1 MKKYVEPNLWAK
13 STGMATLRLIRG
25 PSWHLK
31 TVEIVDSVKIDNVHS
46 ENDAKTDIIDVK
58 RKTIS

>member
-1 MKKYVEPNLWAK
+1 MK
-13 STGMATLRLIRG
+13 STGIAALRLIRG

-46 ENDAKTDIIDVK
+46 ENDAKTDIIDAK

>member
-1 MKKYVEPNLWAK
+1 MKKYLEPNLWMK
-13 STGMATLRLIRG
+13 STGIVALRLIRG

-46 ENDAKTDIIDVK
+46 ENDAKTDIIDAK